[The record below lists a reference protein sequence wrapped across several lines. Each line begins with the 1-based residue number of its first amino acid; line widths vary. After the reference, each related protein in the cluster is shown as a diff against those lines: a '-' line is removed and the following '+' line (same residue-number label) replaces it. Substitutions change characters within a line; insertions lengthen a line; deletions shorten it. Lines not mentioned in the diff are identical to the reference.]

1 MCKMFLVFYLKLLST
16 TTKKEQNIDIDHLSV
31 INHYI
36 ITLITYLIS
45 TTSVHPKKEKEK
57 KKPNQIGYSL
67 VQHLMPKA

>member
-45 TTSVHPKKEKEK
+45 TTSVHPKKK
-57 KKPNQIGYSL
+57 KRKSNQNSYSL